1 MAFFN
6 PSNQLLQIDTG
17 NVATYLYNPTL
28 GLTPYAGI
36 GENQILGQRY
46 IGVTA
51 QSGTTPGSSLTA
63 ATYPTNYAAANASGS
78 PAIYMLVQYSPAS
91 AITTA
96 NLTTAKAPAPVYWTD
111 NTFTTVTGITTEGI
125 GGTTLG
131 LAFPAGYMMV
141 NTTSLTTLTNT
152 MLLGAYVL
160 IQVAGY
166 LAGLDERRDV
176 VLGVAVDEQ
185 RARQLGRKVVTVEVD
200 DRLLVLDARQAEER
214 PDARRRGEA
223 HDLPGG
229 HAAALG
235 QHHPIQDDGRAARRD
250 DVREYLDDL

>member
-166 LAGLDERRDV
+166 LAGAYCSGTSAPGIGSWIV
-176 VLGVAVDEQ
+176 PVAGTLSSNSIAAGSTTTYQ
-185 RARQLGRKVVTVEVD
+185 PFGRQLTA
-200 DRLLVLDARQAEER
+200 LVSTNYC
-214 PDARRRGEA
+214 
-223 HDLPGG
+223 
-229 HAAALG
+229 
-235 QHHPIQDDGRAARRD
+235 
-250 DVREYLDDL
+250 DVLVGCDNF

>member
-166 LAGLDERRDV
+166 LAGAYCSGTSAPGIGSWIV
-176 VLGVAVDEQ
+176 PVAGTLSSNSIAAGSSTTYQ
-185 RARQLGRKVVTVEVD
+185 PFGRQLTA
-200 DRLLVLDARQAEER
+200 LVSTNYC
-214 PDARRRGEA
+214 
-223 HDLPGG
+223 
-229 HAAALG
+229 
-235 QHHPIQDDGRAARRD
+235 
-250 DVREYLDDL
+250 DVLVGCDNF

>member
-17 NVATYLYNPTL
+17 VVSTYLYNPTL
-28 GLTPYAGI
+28 GLAPYAGI

-46 IGVTA
+46 IAVTP

-78 PAIYMLVQYSPAS
+78 PAIYMLVQYNPAS
-91 AITTA
+91 ALTTA
-96 NLTTAKAPAPVYWTD
+96 NLTTAAGPAPVYWTD

-131 LAFPAGYMMV
+131 LGFPAGYMLL
-141 NTTSLTTLTNT
+141 NTATGYGNAGTALTAAA
-152 MLLGAYVL
+152 LLGAYIM

-166 LAGLDERRDV
+166 LKGAYVSGSTAPGIAAWIVPVAGILSSNSIAA
-176 VLGVAVDEQ
+176 GSTTTYQ
-185 RARQLGRKVVTVEVD
+185 PFARHT
-200 DRLLVLDARQAEER
+200 
-214 PDARRRGEA
+214 
-223 HDLPGG
+223 
-229 HAAALG
+229 
-235 QHHPIQDDGRAARRD
+235 
-250 DVREYLDDL
+250 